1 MRTGHR
7 PKNPNSALGRL
18 IPASIDK
25 EEIKKDGWNNHRILV
40 VQADDA
46 RLSWIERQIIEQL
59 GNKLF
64 GGKHAGS

>member
-7 PKNPNSALGRL
+7 PKTPQNTLGRL

-25 EEIKKDGWNNHRILV
+25 EVIKKDGWNNHRILV

-46 RLSWIERQIIEQL
+46 RLSWIERQIVEQL
-59 GNKLF
+59 GRKLF
-64 GGKHAGS
+64 GGRHAGG